1 MRIGVLIVV
10 VCLQVYSYS
19 ALVVLPLLT
28 EVKSRLLNSTA
39 NEIKKGLSTAFNLG
53 SLMEI
58 FGDSRQ
64 GNANSDNITDL
75 FKAGLAFLPK

>member
-64 GNANSDNITDL
+64 GSASSDNITDL

>member
-1 MRIGVLIVV
+1 MRIGVLIFV
-10 VCLQVYSYS
+10 VCLQVYS
-19 ALVVLPLLT
+19 AFVVFPLLT

-39 NEIKKGLSTAFNLG
+39 NDIKKSISMVFKMG

-64 GNANSDNITDL
+64 GNASSDNITDQ